1 MRQKR
6 RVILITD
13 GDKYAQEAVEAAGR
27 ALGCTIISRS
37 AGNPTPLTGPE
48 IVEEIRKASHDPV
61 LVMFDDCGFN
71 GVGQGE
77 EALQFVAKHPEIEPL
92 GAIAVA
98 SNSYSQEW
106 THVDVSVDRFGNLTA
121 YGVDKE
127 GLPDIE
133 YARIVGDT
141 VYSLDQLDLPLIVG
155 IGDIGKLHGVDEA
168 KNGAP
173 ITKQAIEL
181 ILERSGSHR

>member
-1 MRQKR
+1 MNRQ
-6 RVILITD
+6 VILITD
-13 GDKYAQEAVEAAGR
+13 GDKYAQEAIEEAGR
-27 ALGCTIISRS
+27 ALGCETISRS

-48 IVEEIRKASHDPV
+48 IVEEIMKSSKDPV
-61 LVMFDDCGFN
+61 LVMFDDCGFS
-71 GVGQGE
+71 GIGQGE
-77 EALQFVAKHPEIEPL
+77 EALQYVAKHPNIIPL

-106 THVDVSVDRFGNLTA
+106 THVDLSIDRYGNLTP

-133 YARIVGDT
+133 YRRIVGDT

-155 IGDIGKLHGVDEA
+155 LGDIGKLHGVDEA

-181 ILERSGSHR
+181 ILERSGTHRR

>member
-1 MRQKR
+1 MKR

-13 GDKYAQEAVEAAGR
+13 GDKYAQEAIEAAGKD
-27 ALGCTIISRS
+27 LGCHIVSRS

-48 IVEEIRKASHDPV
+48 IVEEIMKSPHEPI

-71 GVGQGE
+71 GIGQGE
-77 EALQFVAKHPEIEPL
+77 EALQYVAKHPNIVPL

-98 SNSYSQEW
+98 SNSYAQEW
-106 THVDVSVDRFGNLTA
+106 THVDLSIDRYGNLTPF
-121 YGVDKE
+121 GVDKE

-141 VYSLDQLDLPLIVG
+141 VYSLDQLNLPIIVG
-155 IGDIGKLHGVDEA
+155 VGDIGKLHGVDEA

-181 ILERSGSHR
+181 ILERSGTHHR